1 MPNPTYIDDLAAA
14 DLALAIESGEFFLA
28 YQPKIAIASGDFV
41 GVEALARWKHPQLG
55 FVPPARFIPLAKLT
69 GLIEQLTRLVILVA
83 CDQWQAWT
91 AVGLQTKVAINLS
104 AKDVDRSE
112 LADELHTARMERAM
126 PDTSLT
132 IEVSE
137 RTALTARRLFELL
150 SDLHMKG
157 TRIALDDF
165 ATGYSLLSDLPQLP
179 LSEIKI
185 SPSFVTDVDRS
196 RERRT
201 IVQSII
207 AFAHRRALR
216 VVAVGVENNAVLD
229 LLAEWDCDEA
239 QGYHIG
245 RPMTGNGIAEWVAA
259 RPKASQ

>member
-1 MPNPTYIDDLAAA
+1 VNPTYMNDLTAA
-14 DLALAIESGEFFLA
+14 DLAWAIERGELFLA

-41 GVEALARWKHPQLG
+41 GVEALVRWKHPRLG
-55 FVPPARFIPLAKLT
+55 LVPPARFLPLAALT
-69 GLIEQLTRLVILVA
+69 GLIEQLTQWVILAA
-83 CDQWQAWT
+83 CDQWWAWT
-91 AVGLQTKVAINLS
+91 RAGLETKVAINLS
-104 AKDVDRSE
+104 AKDLDRSE
-112 LADELHTARMERAM
+112 LADNLRTARMEHAM
-126 PDTSLT
+126 SDTRLT

-137 RTALTARRLFELL
+137 RTALSARRLFEVL

-165 ATGYSLLSDLPQLP
+165 GTCYSLLTHRPQLP

-207 AFAHRRALR
+207 AFAHRRDLR

-239 QGYHIG
+239 QGYHIC
-245 RPMTGNGIAEWVAA
+245 RPTTGNGIAEWLAA
-259 RPKASQ
+259 RPKATQ